1 MSTACHSSSQQVVTA
16 ASPAPATSVAANWSL
31 KTCNISADDTTGLSR
46 DLNTNI
52 DAAEE
57 FAKTIERMLRAKQYD
72 QLDCLADHYRATKE
86 RFSGGVWRLH
96 AMYVDLSQ
104 AAVYPQHPTEED
116 RLDHITRLDHW
127 ISANPKSATARVALA
142 LTYID
147 YAWAA
152 RGDGYSDSVSDSGW
166 KLFED
171 RVNRASD
178 LLDDASKLPTK
189 DPEWYFVKLQ
199 LATTG
204 QSWGLEKARAM
215 FEEAH
220 KFEPGYFYYGRQ
232 FAFYLKPQWAG
243 EEGDE
248 AKFATEISDR
258 IGGDEGDAY
267 YFRLAVDLICD
278 CKDSP
283 KFDWPRI
290 VKGYKASEK
299 LYGPSMIDM
308 NEIAFMASHYNIDP
322 IVANDVMPRIG
333 DQWSKDKWENE
344 KMFQDTRDWAAK
356 AAPLA
361 AKNRATAAE
370 AETNGQTPDGVA
382 YKAAFEKKYKQL
394 VQECVHANGATADKF
409 ETLTS
414 VAETGAV
421 EDMKV
426 YWNGEAAICVYT
438 KLKASKDNKT
448 VLFPKPPH
456 GSYWV
461 KLDLDAGEFLT
472 TASK

>member
-1 MSTACHSSSQQVVTA
+1 MPIFIAEDSIAGNSGGDGCAVS
-16 ASPAPATSVAANWSL
+16 NWSL
-31 KTCNISADDTTGLSR
+31 KTCNISTEDVTGLSQ
-46 DLNTNI
+46 DLNTNVYAT
-52 DAAEE
+52 DE
-57 FAKTIERMLRAKQYD
+57 FAKTIEHMVRVKQFD
-72 QLDCLADHYRATKE
+72 QLDCLADHYRTTKE
-86 RFSGGVWRLH
+86 RFSGGVWKLH
-96 AMYVDLSQ
+96 ALYVDLSQ
-104 AAVYPQHPTEED
+104 PVAYPQHPTEED
-116 RLDHITRLDHW
+116 WLDHISRLDHW
-127 ISANPKSATARVALA
+127 ISTSPKSVTPRIALA
-142 LTYID
+142 STYLD

-152 RGDGYSDSVSDSGW
+152 RGQGYSDSVTDSGW
-166 KLFED
+166 KLFEE
-171 RVNRASD
+171 RVSRASD
-178 LLDDASKLPTK
+178 LLDDASTLPTK
-189 DPEWYFVKLQ
+189 DAEWYFVKLQ

-215 FEEAH
+215 FEQAY

-248 AKFATEISDR
+248 TKFADEISSR

-267 YFRLAVDLICD
+267 YYRLAVELICD

-283 KFDWPRI
+283 KFDWPRV
-290 VKGYKASEK
+290 VKGFKATEK
-299 LYGPSMIDM
+299 LYGPSMVDM
-308 NEIAFMASHYNIDP
+308 NEIAYMASHYNIDP
-322 IVANDVMPRIG
+322 IVANAVMPRIG
-333 DQWSKDKWENE
+333 DQWLKDKWENE

-356 AAPLA
+356 AAPIA
-361 AKNRATAAE
+361 AKNRAAAATAE
-370 AETNGQTPDGVA
+370 ANAQTPDGAA

-394 VQECVHANGATADKF
+394 VQECVRDNGAAAEKF
-409 ETLTS
+409 ETYTS
-414 VAETGAV
+414 VAETGSV

-461 KLDLDAGEFLT
+461 KLELDAGEFST